1 MVLHASPDI
10 TKSKK
15 LTLETD
21 TDTDTNLLSVLAS
34 MLNENLESEIHNLIL
49 NNDPKIASLYVVIM
63 SRTSFRV
70 NPHSIVCLNVK
81 ELLARSRSHI

>member
-15 LTLETD
+15 LTLETE
-21 TDTDTNLLSVLAS
+21 TNTDTNLLSVLAS
-34 MLNENLESEIHNLIL
+34 MLNENLESEIHNLTL
-49 NNDPKIASLYVVIM
+49 NNDPKIALLYVVIM

-81 ELLARSRSHI
+81 ELLSRSRSHI

>member
-21 TDTDTNLLSVLAS
+21 TGADTNLLSILAS

-49 NNDPKIASLYVVIM
+49 NNDLKIASLYVAIM

-81 ELLARSRSHI
+81 ELLAQSRSHI